1 MSTLLYGITAIGEF
15 SYPYCFNSE
24 AEKITVYTGIHSTKI
39 PSETKSIVGQRLGM
53 LAGGFTF
60 YKLSAPLSNDVPANQ
75 VRFLDFLIEDY
86 QENSKYTEMRFQFPE
101 LDYFI
106 PSGIMAVDEENN
118 LYFQKPLTQF
128 ITLRYSFV
136 ILLFQ
141 YLSI

>member
-106 PSGIMAVDEENN
+106 PSGIMAVDEE
-118 LYFQKPLTQF
+118 KQF
-128 ITLRYSFV
+128 VFSKAMD
-136 ILLFQ
+136 ILKMVVQLGNH
-141 YLSI
+141 